1 MKNEINE
8 DVLNNLVVIKRE
20 GKRVSFDGTK
30 VAVAIKKGFDSI
42 EGNSY
47 NEDDIN
53 KVYNKVI
60 ADISSGIYEKI
71 KIEEIQDLIEK
82 ELQNC
87 GYNDVYE
94 SFSEYREARAHSR
107 EIFLDEK
114 RKHKFLKAL
123 EKIGLNTKDSGDQFV
138 NKKATDSISEYGKT
152 VSEEFATSYLMK
164 KKFADLHEN
173 GDIYIKKISFYPMG
187 STANCQMDIE
197 KLFKDGFSTENCQ
210 MRTPKSIMSYAM
222 LTVIAVAQNQKD
234 QSGEQS
240 IPAFDYYMAPGVLQT
255 FRKEFRQ
262 TIYDILEYTDYD
274 KFIAL
279 NGIDR
284 EIDKLSTID
293 FNIEDFYRFTRDSEE
308 LQRMFRIVYAKALKK
323 TEIAVYQAMEAFVH
337 DINSMTSGNRITT
350 VNIGTDTSAEG
361 RMITKNL
368 LSAIKNGLGSH
379 AQPKSPVVVFK
390 VKSGVNYKE
399 KDKNNDLFNK
409 AVELSAQ
416 SENIAFSFIDAQY
429 NAQFY
434 KEGDFNTEVA
444 YFADG
449 ARIMDNFVDKE
460 KAVAAG
466 RGTLSTTVI
475 NLPRIALKSGNNKK
489 EFFEELD
496 RKMTMIK
503 DQMLERFEIQSNKKV
518 LNFPFL
524 MGQNVW
530 IDSERIEEDNKVKKH
545 LKHGNMRITFLGL
558 NEALILMTGK
568 GHDESRNSQ
577 ELGLSIVAELR
588 KKVDEYSEKYG
599 LNFVLAGEES
609 EHVAKEFLDI
619 DRAIFGKIKNVTDKE
634 MYTSSFNIPDQKDLD
649 KKLKIE
655 APYHE
660 YTNGGH
666 VMTID
671 TVKSDSEKAIEEM
684 HEFIKEAYKN
694 EVGLLEVRHSK

>member
-82 ELQNC
+82 ELQSC

-293 FNIEDFYRFTRDSEE
+293 FNIEDFYRFTRDSE
-308 LQRMFRIVYAKALKK
+308 
-323 TEIAVYQAMEAFVH
+323 
-337 DINSMTSGNRITT
+337 
-350 VNIGTDTSAEG
+350 
-361 RMITKNL
+361 
-368 LSAIKNGLGSH
+368 
-379 AQPKSPVVVFK
+379 
-390 VKSGVNYKE
+390 
-399 KDKNNDLFNK
+399 
-409 AVELSAQ
+409 
-416 SENIAFSFIDAQY
+416 
-429 NAQFY
+429 
-434 KEGDFNTEVA
+434 
-444 YFADG
+444 
-449 ARIMDNFVDKE
+449 
-460 KAVAAG
+460 
-466 RGTLSTTVI
+466 
-475 NLPRIALKSGNNKK
+475 
-489 EFFEELD
+489 
-496 RKMTMIK
+496 
-503 DQMLERFEIQSNKKV
+503 
-518 LNFPFL
+518 
-524 MGQNVW
+524 
-530 IDSERIEEDNKVKKH
+530 
-545 LKHGNMRITFLGL
+545 
-558 NEALILMTGK
+558 
-568 GHDESRNSQ
+568 
-577 ELGLSIVAELR
+577 
-588 KKVDEYSEKYG
+588 
-599 LNFVLAGEES
+599 
-609 EHVAKEFLDI
+609 
-619 DRAIFGKIKNVTDKE
+619 
-634 MYTSSFNIPDQKDLD
+634 
-649 KKLKIE
+649 
-655 APYHE
+655 
-660 YTNGGH
+660 
-666 VMTID
+666 
-671 TVKSDSEKAIEEM
+671 
-684 HEFIKEAYKN
+684 
-694 EVGLLEVRHSK
+694 